1 MEYTLSEIVKHK
13 NNIINSSNT
22 LINTFEVNKEI
33 FISEELIKETQFLL
47 TLLNIKKNLIFGQN
61 FPNNNMNLIN
71 PMQNQI
77 NIFNNN
83 QFQHMMT
90 PKQIINTF
98 NNNVQE
104 SLKDKIALFFRHN
117 FIKEYNSS
125 IMCNLDDKIS
135 DVIEKYKKKTG
146 CDDIRSI
153 KFIHNSYLLNPSTS
167 VRETGLINGSVIFV
181 LRTKDVKGG

>member
-1 MEYTLSEIVKHK
+1 MDYTLSEIVKHK
-13 NNIINSSNT
+13 NNIINSST
-22 LINTFEVNKEI
+22 KLINTFDVTQEI

-61 FPNNNMNLIN
+61 FPNNDMNLNN

-83 QFQHMMT
+83 QFQQMMP

-104 SLKDKIALFFRHN
+104 SVKDKIALYFRHN
-117 FIKEYNSS
+117 CIEGHNIS

-135 DVIEKYKKKTG
+135 KKKTG
-146 CDDIRSI
+146 CNDIRSR

-167 VRETGLINGSVIFV
+167 VRETGLVNGSVIFV

>member
-1 MEYTLSEIVKHK
+1 M
-13 NNIINSSNT
+13 
-22 LINTFEVNKEI
+22 INTFEVTQEI

-83 QFQHMMT
+83 QFQQMMP

-104 SLKDKIALFFRHN
+104 SLKDKIALYFRHN
-117 FIKEYNSS
+117 SIEDHNFS

-146 CDDIRSI
+146 CDDISSR
-153 KFIHNSYLLNPSTS
+153 KFVYNSYFLNPSKS
-167 VRETGLINGSVIFV
+167 VKETGLVNGSVIFV
-181 LRTKDVKGG
+181 LESKNIKGG